1 MIWKGES
8 WWGACVIYFSSLDPV
23 LWKSGWAEILLA
35 LFQPFRMS
43 SGQKKKNWNKLPAFE
58 NGWREAKVVFII
70 EAKSRFSC
78 DFACLFRMPSWGVC
92 VLLLACVKCYLA
104 GFQFWWVFIH
114 KPIYSSRKSTVCAA
128 TSSK

>member
-1 MIWKGES
+1 MEGRELMRSLCYIFLIFGPCTLEVWMS
-8 WWGACVIYFSSLDPV
+8 WDPV
-23 LWKSGWAEILLA
+23 STISTFSYEFWSKE
-35 LFQPFRMS
+35 
-43 SGQKKKNWNKLPAFE
+43 KKNWNKLPAFE

-78 DFACLFRMPSWGVC
+78 AFACLFRMPSWGVC